1 MRGGIWASVFVCAD
15 AALWS
20 ACAAEAAS
28 GAKPQVTIE
37 TVKQAIEG
45 KTGTVQLVTFPDTGW
60 DAVKMVRGGSPG
72 RDKTGQQPAAEKVE
86 TAEIV
91 TFADPQSS
99 PVRVLRGDSER
110 GSAMPRQVR
119 PAAMTMQ
126 VVAFAN
132 LRDRPVSILRGAG
145 LPPTT
150 ETELFSP
157 ASAADLDRVAFA
169 VDGAE
174 SSHGADLRMW
184 RTEPDGP
191 QGPMQV
197 SAAAAFDVG
206 GGDRFDLAQNRA
218 LGRAYLAQMYR
229 RYGNWQDAIAAY
241 NWGPGNL
248 DAWIGGGRAADKLPL
263 AVERYRNHVL
273 REAVLADA
281 GITAASR
288 WAFGATPPPG
298 SADRAPVQASVAA
311 AFVADALQRG
321 AAAGNAAFREFA
333 AALHSRAADWK
344 SAYAGLASR
353 IVLLV
358 RKRSASAPD
367 FEAEYAATSE
377 AAD

>member
-1 MRGGIWASVFVCAD
+1 MLRLGGDFGHPHRSRGGCGAEIVVRVFVCAE

-28 GAKPQVTIE
+28 GAKPQVNIE

-72 RDKTGQQPAAEKVE
+72 RDKTGQHPAAEKVE

-132 LRDRPVSILRGAG
+132 LRDRPVSILRVAG

-174 SSHGADLRMW
+174 S
-184 RTEPDGP
+184 
-191 QGPMQV
+191 
-197 SAAAAFDVG
+197 
-206 GGDRFDLAQNRA
+206 
-218 LGRAYLAQMYR
+218 
-229 RYGNWQDAIAAY
+229 
-241 NWGPGNL
+241 
-248 DAWIGGGRAADKLPL
+248 
-263 AVERYRNHVL
+263 
-273 REAVLADA
+273 
-281 GITAASR
+281 
-288 WAFGATPPPG
+288 
-298 SADRAPVQASVAA
+298 
-311 AFVADALQRG
+311 
-321 AAAGNAAFREFA
+321 
-333 AALHSRAADWK
+333 
-344 SAYAGLASR
+344 
-353 IVLLV
+353 
-358 RKRSASAPD
+358 
-367 FEAEYAATSE
+367 
-377 AAD
+377 